1 MQINTSTKKHHRL
14 LQSLFSILY
23 IIFYKISEK
32 NIFTTQH
39 KEYYDRH
46 SIIIGMFVKIQ
57 IPQNYPSLIRRFAPC
72 FFKRR
77 EARRRRRDTISVKG
91 PSIPLPP
98 QPTTT

>member
-1 MQINTSTKKHHRL
+1 M
-14 LQSLFSILY
+14 
-23 IIFYKISEK
+23 SEK

-46 SIIIGMFVKIQ
+46 SITIGMFVKIQ

-91 PSIPLPP
+91 PSRLDANIC
-98 QPTTT
+98 TYHKY

>member
-1 MQINTSTKKHHRL
+1 M
-14 LQSLFSILY
+14 
-23 IIFYKISEK
+23 SEK

-46 SIIIGMFVKIQ
+46 SITIGMFVKIQ
-57 IPQNYPSLIRRFAPC
+57 IPQNYPSLLRRFAPC

-91 PSIPLPP
+91 PRSVVCWHGGGVQIIIINNDKKKYKRMKI
-98 QPTTT
+98 

>member
-1 MQINTSTKKHHRL
+1 M
-14 LQSLFSILY
+14 
-23 IIFYKISEK
+23 SEK

-46 SIIIGMFVKIQ
+46 SITIGMFVKIQ
-57 IPQNYPSLIRRFAPC
+57 IPQNYPSLLRRFAPC

-91 PSIPLPP
+91 PSRPDEAGTPVQKSI
-98 QPTTT
+98 

>member
-1 MQINTSTKKHHRL
+1 M
-14 LQSLFSILY
+14 
-23 IIFYKISEK
+23 SEK

-46 SIIIGMFVKIQ
+46 SITIGMFVKIQ
-57 IPQNYPSLIRRFAPC
+57 IPQNYPSLLRRFAPC

-91 PSIPLPP
+91 PSNYLVCKGKVSMSFYNHILY
-98 QPTTT
+98 TIILL

>member
-1 MQINTSTKKHHRL
+1 MRSAHHANNTSTKKHHRL

-39 KEYYDRH
+39 KEYYHRH
-46 SIIIGMFVKIQ
+46 SITIGMSVKIQ

-72 FFKRR
+72 F
-77 EARRRRRDTISVKG
+77 ILKG
-91 PSIPLPP
+91 EKQDVEDETPLV
-98 QPTTT
+98 

>member
-1 MQINTSTKKHHRL
+1 M
-14 LQSLFSILY
+14 
-23 IIFYKISEK
+23 SEK

-46 SIIIGMFVKIQ
+46 SITIGMFVKIQ
-57 IPQNYPSLIRRFAPC
+57 IPQNYPSLLRRFAPC

-91 PSIPLPP
+91 PSMLCPCCCRLVGIN
-98 QPTTT
+98 TVVCSY